1 VRNRR
6 GYTLIEL
13 LVALAAGGVVAT
25 AIARVLVH
33 TQRVAQDLAQRM
45 ELSQTLRSTLAIL
58 PVDLRGLDTSDPA
71 GSDLIQLSDSSLTYK
86 AMRGFYLTCLAA
98 SGGRVSLDT
107 AMLGS
112 RPLDPEFDSLLI
124 LSEGLLPGRDR
135 WVHLD
140 LRSVTPGRNCPG
152 GRPSWDAGVSPAVL
166 NPDSVPPGSP
176 IRSFEVTEV
185 RRYVDGAGMTWVGAR
200 RYSKVTR
207 WNAIQPVAGPLVPSG
222 LRFTY
227 LARDGTPTGDP
238 GRVTRIALMI
248 AARSPVAVWLRGKAP
263 RYLVDSLATQVALRN
278 GR

>member
-1 VRNRR
+1 MWKRY

-13 LVALAAGGVVAT
+13 LVALAVGGVVAT
-25 AIARVLVH
+25 AIGRVLVH
-33 TQRVAQDLAQRM
+33 TRRVAQHLAQRM
-45 ELSQTLRSTLAIL
+45 ELNQTLRSTAAIL

-71 GSDLIQLSDSSLTYK
+71 GSDIVQMSDSSLTYK
-86 AMRGFYLTCLAA
+86 AMRGFYLTCLPA

-124 LSEGLLPGRDR
+124 LSGGLLPGGDR

-152 GRPSWDAGVSPAVL
+152 GRPSLDAEVSPAVL
-166 NPDSVPPGSP
+166 NPDSLPPGSP
-176 IRSFEVTEV
+176 LRSFEVTEV
-185 RRYVDGAGMTWVGAR
+185 RRYADGAGVSWLGAR
-200 RYSKVTR
+200 RYSKATR
-207 WNAIQPVAGPLVPSG
+207 WNAIQPVAGPLSPAG
-222 LRFTY
+222 LRFSY
-227 LARDGTPTGDP
+227 FARDGLPTGDP
-238 GRVTRIALMI
+238 RRVTRIGLMV
-248 AARSPVAVWLRGKAP
+248 AARTPVPVWLGGTEP

>member
-1 VRNRR
+1 MRNRR

-33 TQRVAQDLAQRM
+33 TQRVAQHLAQRM
-45 ELSQTLRSTLAIL
+45 ELNQTLRATLAIL
-58 PVDLRGLDTSDPA
+58 PMDLRGLDASDPA
-71 GSDLIQLSDSSLTYK
+71 GSDLIQLSDSALTYK
-86 AMRGFYLTCLAA
+86 ATRGFYVTCLPA
-98 SGGRVSLDT
+98 SGGTVSLDT
-107 AMLGS
+107 AMLGL
-112 RPLDPEFDSLLI
+112 RPLDPEFDSLVI
-124 LSEGLLPGRDR
+124 LSGGLLPDRDR

-140 LRSVTPGRNCPG
+140 LRSVSSGRNCPG
-152 GRPSWDAGVSPAVL
+152 GRPSLDVAVSPAVL
-166 NPDSVPPGSP
+166 NPDSMPRGSP